1 MVFLYK
7 KQKKK
12 GDKNMKKHLLIA
24 GLLCVAII
32 PPAFAVTKCVKLTS
46 STTCSTYSGE
56 RGQSNW
62 SATCGG
68 VSIQGVAFCGSQNG
82 GSQGATSTAVTI
94 STTSDDNKY
103 CWCRM
108 ISPAVSRWV
117 FNNASLSAYTCAND
131 CAYNC
136 AYYAQIPTSF
146 RSALFSN
153 LSD

>member
-1 MVFLYK
+1 MHFSKGVFLF
-7 KQKKK
+7 
-12 GDKNMKKHLLIA
+12 G
-24 GLLCVAII
+24 AII
-32 PPAFAVTKCVKLTS
+32 ALCPPAFAVTKCVKLSS
-46 STTCSTYSGE
+46 STTCYNNSGE

-68 VSIQGVAFCGSQNG
+68 ISIQGIGFCGSQYG
-82 GSQGATSTAVTI
+82 GSIGKTTDTVETSRFN
-94 STTSDDNKY
+94 DDNKY

-117 FNNASLSAYTCAND
+117 FIMGYQSAGDCANS
-131 CAYNC
+131 CASVC
-136 AYYAQIPTSF
+136 APNVLNFAAF